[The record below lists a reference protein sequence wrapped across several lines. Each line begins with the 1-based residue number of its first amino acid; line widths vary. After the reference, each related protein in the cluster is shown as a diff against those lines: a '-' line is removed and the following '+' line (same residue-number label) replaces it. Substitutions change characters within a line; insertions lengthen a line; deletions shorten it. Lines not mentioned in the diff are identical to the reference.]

1 MRARRLA
8 SMLAGGCLLAAGCTT
23 TVDGVAVD
31 GMTLDKAPAGAPSG
45 VRALEGVLPTA
56 EELSSALG
64 VAPTGLMGQLVEG
77 GADTLLRGVDRAQA
91 TPVECVSTTYR
102 LQQAVYGASSVR
114 SVASRSW
121 AAGSV
126 DGPALSG
133 FFGVVQLGSADDAQA
148 FFAAAAHDWQ
158 QCDGETMVLQRGG
171 AGVRDRSRITD
182 VRIDAPVVSAVV
194 VHEAEQGSGTP
205 IQRALGVAGDAIV
218 DVEISD
224 IANARSGG
232 AGGAVDVAEIML
244 HKLTG

>member
-1 MRARRLA
+1 MRAPRLV
-8 SMLAGGCLLAAGCTT
+8 SMLAGACVLAAGCTT
-23 TVDGVAVD
+23 TVDGIAFD
-31 GMTLDKAPAGAPSG
+31 DPAGRPST
-45 VRALEGVLPTA
+45 VRPLDGILPTA
-56 EELSSALG
+56 EELSAALG

-77 GADTLLRGVDRAQA
+77 GADTLLRGVDRDQA

-133 FFGVVQLGSADDAQA
+133 FFGVVQLGSVEDADA
-148 FFAAAAHDWQ
+148 FFTAAAQDWQ
-158 QCDGETMVLQRGG
+158 QCDGKTVVLQRGG
-171 AGVRDRSRITD
+171 AGAGEQSLISD
-182 VRIDAPVVSAVV
+182 VHVDAPVVSAVV
-194 VHEAEQGSGTP
+194 LHTGQGSGTP

-218 DVEISD
+218 DVELTD
-224 IANARSGG
+224 VAGARSGG
-232 AGGAVDVAEIML
+232 AGGAVGVAEIML

>member
-1 MRARRLA
+1 MRARLPA
-8 SMLAGGCLLAAGCTT
+8 SMLACGCLLVAGCTT
-23 TVDGVAVD
+23 TVGGVAVD
-31 GMTLDKAPAGAPSG
+31 GAPVGAPAPA
-45 VRALEGVLPTA
+45 RALDGVLPTS
-56 EELSSALG
+56 EELSAALG

-77 GADTLLRGVDRAQA
+77 GADTLLRGIDRAQA

-114 SVASRSW
+114 LVASRSW

-158 QCDGETMVLQRGG
+158 QCDGETMVVRRGDSG
-171 AGVRDRSRITD
+171 PSDQSRITD
-182 VRIDAPVVSAVV
+182 VHVDAPLVSAVV
-194 VHEAEQGSGTP
+194 VHEADQGGGIP
-205 IQRALGVAGDAIV
+205 IQRALGVAGDVIV

-224 IANARSGG
+224 IAGARTGG
-232 AGGAVDVAEIML
+232 AAGAVDVAEVML

>member
-1 MRARRLA
+1 MRTPRLA
-8 SMLAGGCLLAAGCTT
+8 AMLAGACLLSAGCTA

-31 GMTLDKAPAGAPSG
+31 PAPAATHSAA
-45 VRALEGVLPTA
+45 RALEPVLPTT
-56 EELSSALG
+56 EELSDALDI
-64 VAPTGLMGQLVEG
+64 APTGLMGQLVEG
-77 GADTLLRGVDRAQA
+77 GADTLLRGVDRSQA

-133 FFGVVQLGSADDAQA
+133 FFGVVQLGSTEEAAA
-148 FFAAAAHDWQ
+148 FFATAADDWAR
-158 QCDGETMVLQRGG
+158 CDGETVVLDRGG
-171 AGVRDRSRITD
+171 PGAGEQSSIADVTVDDR
-182 VRIDAPVVSAVV
+182 VVSAVV
-194 VHEAEQGSGTP
+194 VHGAGSGTP

-224 IANARSGG
+224 IAGARTGG
-232 AGGAVDVAEIML
+232 ADGAVDVAQIML
-244 HKLTG
+244 GKLTG